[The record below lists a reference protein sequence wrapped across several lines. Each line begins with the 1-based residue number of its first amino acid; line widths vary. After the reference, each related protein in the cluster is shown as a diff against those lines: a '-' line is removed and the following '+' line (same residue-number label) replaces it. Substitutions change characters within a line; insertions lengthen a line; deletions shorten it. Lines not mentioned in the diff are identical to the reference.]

1 MTLKKITI
9 TDIVALILIIGAFF
23 FLWFNRDGT
32 FSGILTLIVGYYFG
46 KKSSHMPD
54 VPLNEKIPEL

>member
-1 MTLKKITI
+1 MALHKITI
-9 TDIVALILIIGAFF
+9 TDIVAILLIIGAFV

-54 VPLNEKIPEL
+54 VPLNEKKPEL

>member
-1 MTLKKITI
+1 M
-9 TDIVALILIIGAFF
+9 ALILIIGAFL

-54 VPLNEKIPEL
+54 VPISEKIPKL